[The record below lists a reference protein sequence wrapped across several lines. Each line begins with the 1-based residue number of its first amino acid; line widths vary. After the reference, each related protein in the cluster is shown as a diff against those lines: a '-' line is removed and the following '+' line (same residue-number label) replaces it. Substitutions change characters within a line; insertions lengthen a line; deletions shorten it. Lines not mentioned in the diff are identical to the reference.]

1 MARETKAPM
10 ETIFVHVF
18 IFGCNICP
26 NHCHAKSKSRSN
38 WPDTFGL
45 PTYFIYFIILHS
57 IFYPSKAVDRQLK
70 AHVLFC
76 FCFF

>member
-10 ETIFVHVF
+10 ETIFMITRTIFVHVF

-57 IFYPSKAVDRQLK
+57 IFYPSKADD
-70 AHVLFC
+70 
-76 FCFF
+76 